1 MKREYFA
8 VKDEFEVVA
17 LFNDKCD
24 AEHYM
29 GKRESY
35 DESYREDHYIE
46 SLMISDVDLA
56 EYKDVAM
63 FDLDI
68 CDLLEELSEYTRPS
82 GGLALDLYY
91 SESARHYNLMKLLDR
106 ELQDRVEQ
114 VFGNTRGVD
123 LEFNIYDVISDDDW
137 DIDTSH
143 DAYCEHIAHNEQLLS
158 DWGSRIQQF
167 LDIIEKE

>member
-1 MKREYFA
+1 MKRKYYA
-8 VKDEFEVVA
+8 VKDEFELYA
-17 LFNDKCD
+17 LFDIESHANDYVK
-24 AEHYM
+24 
-29 GKRESY
+29 KREPYGDSDSY
-35 DESYREDHYIE
+35 SVEPM
-46 SLMISDVDLA
+46 MISDFELA
-56 EYKDVAM
+56 DYKDVAM

-82 GGLALDLYY
+82 GELALDLYY

-106 ELQDRVEQ
+106 ELHDRVEQ